1 MAEILQPANWPRPK
15 GYSNGLV
22 VSGRQVFLSG
32 MIGWDSSGRLVSNE
46 FAAQVRQALLNVLE
60 LLAQAKAGP
69 ELFTRP
75 RRFCSRP
82 ALVRGAEMA
91 ESRGRTSGC
100 VADAARDCR
109 AGIAR

>member
-1 MAEILQPANWPRPK
+1 MA
-15 GYSNGLV
+15 
-22 VSGRQVFLSG
+22 
-32 MIGWDSSGRLVSNE
+32 
-46 FAAQVRQALLNVLE
+46 QAVYVADQVLE
-60 LLAQAKAGP
+60 HREARIDLRHQAVLFRRS

-91 ESRGRTSGC
+91 ESRGRNSGC
-100 VADAARDCR
+100 VADAAGDCR